1 MTYQLIYSSQAT
13 RPMSIED
20 LEQIL
25 VDARQGNQARN
36 VTGALVYV
44 DGAFLQLLEGE
55 KETVLTLLESI
66 WRDSRHHAVNVLHQ
80 GEVEQPTFSEWRMAY
95 LSAQPEQV
103 AAWAGLGGVTSA
115 AAILEDIHREPKRA
129 SRVMESI
136 LRAL

>member
-13 RPMSIED
+13 KPLSMED
-20 LEQIL
+20 LERIL
-25 VDARQGNQARN
+25 VDARQGNEARN

-55 KETVLTLLESI
+55 KETVLALLQSI
-66 WRDSRHHAVNVLHQ
+66 SRDSRHGAVNVLHQ
-80 GEVEQPTFSEWRMAY
+80 GEVEQPTFSNWRMAY
-95 LSAQPEQV
+95 LSVQPEQV
-103 AAWAGLGGVTSA
+103 AAWAGLGGTTSLE
-115 AAILEDIHREPKRA
+115 AILDDIHREPKRA